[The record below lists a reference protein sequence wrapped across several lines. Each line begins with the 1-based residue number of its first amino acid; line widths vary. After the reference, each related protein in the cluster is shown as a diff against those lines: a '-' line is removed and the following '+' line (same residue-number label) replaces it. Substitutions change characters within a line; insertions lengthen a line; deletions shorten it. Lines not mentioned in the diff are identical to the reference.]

1 MIPPLKD
8 VCFKNKV
15 VVHTTSAGTQGIA
28 NAKNAEVILTGSL
41 ANAKAIADYIKQNH
55 YTDVSLICM
64 GLKAVSET
72 EEDNLCAL
80 YIKSLLENNPI
91 MLEEEIEKLMS
102 TSGAKFFDPEQQEVF
117 PEKDFYLSTEVN
129 KFNFVLK
136 VEKDEVSGLDYV
148 RKIEL

>member
-1 MIPPLKD
+1 
-8 VCFKNKV
+8 
-15 VVHTTSAGTQGIA
+15 
-28 NAKNAEVILTGSL
+28 
-41 ANAKAIADYIKQNH
+41 
-55 YTDVSLICM
+55 M

-117 PEKDFYLSTEVN
+117 PEEDFYLSTEVN